1 MSIQALG
8 ILIAVLIPTFYAQA
22 DSTRCPEASRDN
34 TISYEVLETCLLADG
49 VELEVHGVVPMSSM
63 FVVTYRNPNN
73 FFQSVHLSL
82 LGSSPE
88 MRTFIKTLKRHDVI
102 LVKGGYQNIPSPQKH
117 IRASEISLVSR
128 SSEAPHS
135 DEYTYEALPA
145 EILGMKRLIGKVHAV
160 YGDGRILVVEYKD
173 LVVPVYVEAQWSAEA
188 NALSRGDKI
197 EINYVIQEGPSRP
210 VHVNFDPAHPDALKV
225 LHAVTAD
232 HGKPKTMTG
241 KMLMFPKSPMVMF
254 PVFAIDV
261 DMGDGVLLPH
271 TVLSFTDVELFKK
284 ARAKFQEAWDR
295 HPETVRNYRNKFI
308 NDALTVTVSGT
319 YNMIDPLQAN
329 PQLVITSV
337 DDIKIATP

>member
-1 MSIQALG
+1 MLIQALG
-8 ILIAVLIPTFYAQA
+8 MLMILILPSFSAQA
-22 DSTRCPEASRDN
+22 DATRCPEASRNN
-34 TISYEVLETCLLADG
+34 TISYELLETCLLNEG

-63 FVVTYRNPNN
+63 FVVTYRNPTN

-82 LGSSPE
+82 LGSTPE
-88 MRTFIKTLKRHDVI
+88 LRTFIKTLKRHDVI

-117 IRASEISLVSR
+117 IRAAEISLISR

-135 DEYTYEALPA
+135 EEYTYEALPA
-145 EILGMKRLIGKVHAV
+145 QILGMKSLIGKVHAV

-173 LVVPVYVEAQWSAEA
+173 LVVPVYVEAQWMAEA

-197 EINYVIQEGPSRP
+197 EIHYVIQDGPSRP
-210 VHVNFDPAHPDALKV
+210 VHVNFDPAHADALKV
-225 LHAVTAD
+225 LHAVTLD

-241 KMLMFPKSPMVMF
+241 KMVMFPKSPMVMF

-261 DMGDGVLLPH
+261 DMGDGVFIPH
-271 TVLSFTDVELFKK
+271 TVLSFTDVELFKQ

-308 NDALTVTVSGT
+308 NDALTVTVTGT

-329 PQLVITSV
+329 PQLVITSL
-337 DDIKIATP
+337 DDIQIANP